1 MKKVAT
7 PHFYI
12 SPPPFSGLPPF
23 VAKNVI
29 PSPHL
34 TQFLEGPTPPPLIG
48 EGGFNYVIL
57 FANLTMES
65 RDPIN
70 EGKTDLWVL
79 LEKQDSQFRV
89 LTEVLKDSVSKH
101 SKSIDEKIDNLYST
115 HTSGEPDDLNRDSL
129 ETHTPSSDPEGRA
142 CKVAR
147 QSEKK

>member
-57 FANLTMES
+57 FVNLTMES

-70 EGKTDLWVL
+70 EGKTDL
-79 LEKQDSQFRV
+79 
-89 LTEVLKDSVSKH
+89 
-101 SKSIDEKIDNLYST
+101 
-115 HTSGEPDDLNRDSL
+115 
-129 ETHTPSSDPEGRA
+129 
-142 CKVAR
+142 
-147 QSEKK
+147 